1 MGFPDIWTV
10 GIIAPN
16 GRTDMI
22 NVIARDRYIV
32 HIKPMRVFTCS
43 HSASC
48 VRPLSRLLQVWGMAC
63 VILLAGVTQSGFITA
78 LLGGQ
83 GIGVSGAQ
91 AAPGGDLL
99 LICTP
104 DGIRAVSLGGGDL
117 PTPDGENN
125 AAHGFCSLCATHHG
139 VFVDLGVPDIS
150 PVSKVG
156 HITYAHAIGVAA
168 GHEIPRIRHSRAP
181 PLSV

>member
-1 MGFPDIWTV
+1 
-10 GIIAPN
+10 
-16 GRTDMI
+16 
-22 NVIARDRYIV
+22 
-32 HIKPMRVFTCS
+32 
-43 HSASC
+43 
-48 VRPLSRLLQVWGMAC
+48 MAC
-63 VILLAGVTQSGFITA
+63 VILLAGFTQSGFIPA
-78 LLGGQ
+78 FLSGQ
-83 GIGVSGAQ
+83 RIGVSGAQ

>member
-1 MGFPDIWTV
+1 
-10 GIIAPN
+10 
-16 GRTDMI
+16 MI

-32 HIKPMRVFTCS
+32 HIKPMRVFICS
-43 HSASC
+43 DSARC

-63 VILLAGVTQSGFITA
+63 VILLAGFTQSGFIPA

-91 AAPGGDLL
+91 AAPGSDLL

-104 DGIRAVSLGGGDL
+104 DGIRAVSLSGDAP
-117 PTPDGENN
+117 PTQDDKSN

-139 VFVDLGVPDIS
+139 VFVDLGVPDID
-150 PVSKVG
+150 PMSKIG
-156 HITYAHAIGVAA
+156 LITYTDAIGVAA

>member
-1 MGFPDIWTV
+1 
-10 GIIAPN
+10 
-16 GRTDMI
+16 MI

-48 VRPLSRLLQVWGMAC
+48 VRPLSRLLQVCGMAC
-63 VILLAGVTQSGFITA
+63 VILLAGVTQSGFIPA

-104 DGIRAVSLGGGDL
+104 DGIRVVSRGGGDL

>member
-1 MGFPDIWTV
+1 
-10 GIIAPN
+10 
-16 GRTDMI
+16 MI
-22 NVIARDRYIV
+22 NVIAGGPYIV
-32 HIKPMRVFTCS
+32 HIRNMPISVFSHKPV
-43 HSASC
+43 C
-48 VRPLSRLLQVWGMAC
+48 VRTLSRMLQVWGIAF
-63 VILLAGVTQSGFITA
+63 VILLAGVTQSGFIPA

-104 DGIRAVSLGGGDL
+104 DGVRTVSLNGDD
-117 PTPDGENN
+117 PKPVDSNKTH
-125 AAHGFCSLCATHHG
+125 HGFCSLCATHHG
-139 VFVDLGVPDIS
+139 VFVDLSIPDVV
-150 PVSKVG
+150 PVSEIGPV
-156 HITYAHAIGVAA
+156 TYAHAIGVAA